1 MQRVETVE
9 VQLNSLRNEFNSL
22 RNELSTFMLNQ
33 DDENRAVREQI
44 AHLFTLLASANF
56 QHTPPTPP
64 HTIHDPPSPY
74 VVQAAT
80 SGKRDEFEGVERRV

>member
-1 MQRVETVE
+1 M
-9 VQLNSLRNEFNSL
+9 QLNSLRNDFNSF

-64 HTIHDPPSPY
+64 HVIHDPPSPY
-74 VVQAAT
+74 VVQPAT
-80 SGKRDEFEGVERRV
+80 SGKLDEFEGVERRV